1 MEYPTIID
9 AIRAIKSD
17 IAVTI
22 RGTDITW
29 DDGNPTDITQEQID
43 AKLVELLAE
52 YDATQPL
59 KLLREERNKRLVE
72 TDWRFRVDMTP
83 SQEWKDYCEALRDLP
98 STASPKIENE
108 TLTNVTWPTEPE

>member
-29 DDGNPTDITQEQID
+29 DDGNPTDITQQQID
-43 AKLVELLAE
+43 AKLVELMNDWTAQEYARNRKAE
-52 YDATQPL
+52 YDALNQFEMISDDTI
-59 KLLREERNKRLVE
+59 NG
-72 TDWRFRVDMTP
+72 TTTH
-83 SQEWKDYCEALRDLP
+83 KDAILAIKAKY
-98 STASPKIENE
+98 PK
-108 TLTNVTWPTEPE
+108 PE